1 MLKFTSLA
9 CSAGNNAVPVTH
21 NVRSRGL
28 TCRPSCASHAASR
41 LNNRVPPR
49 WRNLIQ
55 QAAECACNCRPIL
68 AARRVEQ
75 AMTYQS
81 VNLGVAHRERNDA
94 YTLPPKLARAA
105 HPHRCRGMDGRQG
118 NHAVA
123 VGRDRIETIPRSF
136 PNRRFLLLGALTEPT
151 KGSDPVELK
160 DWRRPCSI
168 ARFDREPM

>member
-28 TCRPSCASHAASR
+28 TCRPSCASHAASW

-55 QAAECACNCRPIL
+55 QAAECECNCRPIL

-81 VNLGVAHRERNDA
+81 VNLGVAHRENDA
-94 YTLPPKLARAA
+94 
-105 HPHRCRGMDGRQG
+105 
-118 NHAVA
+118 
-123 VGRDRIETIPRSF
+123 
-136 PNRRFLLLGALTEPT
+136 
-151 KGSDPVELK
+151 
-160 DWRRPCSI
+160 
-168 ARFDREPM
+168 

>member
-28 TCRPSCASHAASR
+28 TCRPSCASHAASW
-41 LNNRVPPR
+41 LNNRVPTR

-81 VNLGVAHRERNDA
+81 VNLGVAHRELNDA
-94 YTLPPKLARAA
+94 
-105 HPHRCRGMDGRQG
+105 
-118 NHAVA
+118 
-123 VGRDRIETIPRSF
+123 
-136 PNRRFLLLGALTEPT
+136 
-151 KGSDPVELK
+151 
-160 DWRRPCSI
+160 
-168 ARFDREPM
+168 